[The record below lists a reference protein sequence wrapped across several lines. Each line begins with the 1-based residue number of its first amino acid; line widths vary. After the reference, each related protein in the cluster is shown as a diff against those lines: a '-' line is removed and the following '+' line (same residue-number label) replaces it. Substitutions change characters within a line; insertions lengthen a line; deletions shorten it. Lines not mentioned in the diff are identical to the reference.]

1 MMVATAFGLVALLT
15 VGRAAALAHGGGR
28 GGGGGSGRGGGAKS
42 GAISASLVAAAAK
55 ELGVPPAVLRTAI
68 GNSAK
73 AEIDETVADGDAG
86 A

>member
-15 VGRAAALAHGGGR
+15 VGGAAALAHGG